1 MTEEVKKAV
10 EELQN
15 SVSGLETSVESIKVG
30 GLNPAQKEELDLEIA
45 KKVEEVNSKINT
57 INTEVDA
64 KIETIKVEYNA
75 KISEVEKG
83 LVSAKET
90 IDNTKLDLEKVKS
103 DLVNTDLNV
112 LNVTKTVDEVK
123 GELTQKV
130 DQTTFDLTEAE
141 VERHKTLI
149 SQNAKGIELAA
160 TKEELSLANDR
171 VSKAE
176 ANIQIQHE
184 EILSKVSHEEVR
196 EEIEKIDKY
205 QPNLLRNTRDWID
218 WVNPDN
224 TIVKVKSD
232 TFRMCHIVE
241 VSANDIGL
249 STKSDYLEIGKTYTI
264 TVWAKAPIGSE
275 LWLDNGG
282 AALTQMSQFDGDA
295 NLSDTWKRYKAV
307 IVADSEILEVKFIFK
322 KLTGIGSLSGSKM
335 ELGSKASGWQPHADD
350 IYERTIKNETQI
362 QQNSESIVSTVKTL
376 EEQGDSIREN
386 KTKIDQQDN
395 AIKLQVENLQKVG
408 EKTESNSSSIELMKD
423 EITSKVSS
431 TEVGAM
437 ISDVNLDNRNKILN
451 SDFVRSTEK
460 WTVAKEFKLK
470 DVNESKMIH
479 VERTGLKEDLSVT
492 ATSNSFP
499 AKQGERIMFG
509 FDFIADKANY
519 PDRDVVASLEVLNA
533 ADVRIDFK
541 EISLKDNY
549 VNDGTVQ
556 RINGTHITKMADA
569 AKARLVF
576 VLRRNGSVSF
586 GRAMAQFGDIK
597 STDWS
602 LAPEDVD
609 IRRIQ
614 METEIKQTQKEIELK
629 VSSAEMDALTEKVNT
644 NTSNIEMTN
653 KSIDLKVTESKEY
666 TDTKTEE
673 AKKYAEAKIK
683 LETDSIT
690 QSVTSVS
697 ESLAAVEEKVNDV
710 ESKDIIIGSN
720 KWKGGNVSAFG
731 SRTAS
736 DIDVRARDLNI
747 NTITF
752 PVLVKA
758 ANATSNDV
766 VIDSVTLKEAKESIP
781 ALVNLGYNV
790 ILEPYPFIA
799 EGTITEVNWN
809 PTDKAKWFVSW
820 GNALNEL
827 ANLATT
833 SKAAGM
839 YVASNLV
846 HMENETAKWEK
857 AISDV
862 RSRFKGEVL
871 YRTNWWTTAVWD
883 TSLME
888 KHKQRV
894 ENPIFGLVDK
904 IAIAAYF
911 EITDALTP
919 SVKELKEGILNT
931 PLFGRGQNIYEEVKM
946 FNDRWKK
953 PIFFGELGITPHKGA
968 AKNPWSW
975 ERDEKDYDESVQANW
990 FKAFYEV
997 FSSLE
1002 WFQGFSIYS
1011 ISDPNNQFHV
1021 QKMARDVIR
1030 PMDFGGGRLAGK
1042 IKELES
1048 TMKVMDSEIKQ
1059 TSEEITSKV
1068 QKVEAKVDD
1077 LELGSRNLLVGTAN
1091 FTSGR
1096 IGTIIPNDFVG
1107 NSTLSTPVPLKV
1119 FVDMY
1124 SPKTSIE
1131 ATGKVYT
1138 LSFYAKADEEGVDT
1152 RCYFYSPNTTTKSI
1166 NSQGYKG
1173 SAVDGASFFKL
1184 SQKWTKYWVTW
1195 EQGSTSDKKKIIVN
1209 RVFGKSTAKGNVYL
1223 SSPILVEGNKPTD
1236 WSPAPEDQTK
1246 EVTDLKYWTQT
1257 EIKQTSTTWGVKL
1270 DSLERYTNA
1279 FRSGKVLY
1287 TDPLFQEGFNGL
1299 AVYNNLENGN
1309 VTLAMTE
1316 KADNPTESPSVIEV
1330 TTKGAAHPNHG
1341 GVGWA
1346 NKSRANAVYI
1356 YKLVAKI
1363 PKGRTINFSSNPTG
1377 DGTNKTWLTPTD
1389 GTDKWTEYLFM
1400 LECGS
1405 TGSFSSAGFFHISG
1419 GSVPTTTAPLKW
1431 EICFGS
1437 VTDVTS
1443 FDMTLQDLKKDVDFK
1458 LTPDGIFG
1466 EVSQSSDF
1474 HEWKENVDSKP
1485 SRSELDEAIDYA
1497 ENLSDMITGE
1507 EGVLKELSRLSVES
1521 NQFKVEVG
1529 KVKADTDAN
1538 SKSVSEVMSYMSFD
1552 DKTGLEI
1559 GKTDEVGM
1567 KVTISNKEMNF
1578 YDKGTSVASISGQKM
1593 IITELDISEKIKLGR
1608 HEFSKLAEQPDITI
1622 VRFVG

>member
-1 MTEEVKKAV
+1 MNNKKPLVRFFYNGEWKDATVKDIGDLEKLTTSVKTDIVSAINSLSNGSGMTEEVKKAV

-30 GLNPAQKEELDLEIA
+30 GLNPAQKAELDLEIA

-83 LVSAKET
+83 LVSAKEM

-103 DLVNTDLNV
+103 DLTNTDLNV

-307 IVADSEILEVKFIFK
+307 VVADSEILEVKFIFK
-322 KLTGIGSLSGSKM
+322 KLTGIGSLSGSKT

-479 VERTGLKEDLSVT
+479 VERTGLKEDLSAT

-509 FDFIADKANY
+509 FDFVADKANY
-519 PDRDVVASLEVLNA
+519 PDRDVIAILEVLNA

-569 AKARLVF
+569 AKARLIF

-609 IRRIQ
+609 IVTAKL
-614 METEIKQTQKEIELK
+614 ETAISQKADGVEIKNVKEELDKINNGVKLMDTQWKLEAGKISQKIEEVEGSTISKAELENTSKGFKKEISEVTATVEKRIKEIELTPGEDAYNIQII
-629 VSSAEMDALTEKVNT
+629 SSQGSVFRNGNGRTKLFAFVYKGAKDITEELNSACFIWNRASQDEDSDKAWNDKYAGGR
-644 NTSNIEMTN
+644 
-653 KSIDLKVTESKEY
+653 KSI
-666 TDTKTEE
+666 
-673 AKKYAEAKIK
+673 
-683 LETDSIT
+683 
-690 QSVTSVS
+690 
-697 ESLAAVEEKVNDV
+697 
-710 ESKDIIIGSN
+710 
-720 KWKGGNVSAFG
+720 
-731 SRTAS
+731 
-736 DIDVRARDLNI
+736 
-747 NTITF
+747 
-752 PVLVKA
+752 
-758 ANATSNDV
+758 
-766 VIDSVTLKEAKESIP
+766 
-781 ALVNLGYNV
+781 
-790 ILEPYPFIA
+790 
-799 EGTITEVNWN
+799 
-809 PTDKAKWFVSW
+809 
-820 GNALNEL
+820 
-827 ANLATT
+827 
-833 SKAAGM
+833 
-839 YVASNLV
+839 
-846 HMENETAKWEK
+846 
-857 AISDV
+857 
-862 RSRFKGEVL
+862 
-871 YRTNWWTTAVWD
+871 
-883 TSLME
+883 
-888 KHKQRV
+888 
-894 ENPIFGLVDK
+894 
-904 IAIAAYF
+904 
-911 EITDALTP
+911 EITNEDVYKRATF
-919 SVKELKEGILNT
+919 SCSIDMEL
-931 PLFGRGQNIYEEVKM
+931 
-946 FNDRWKK
+946 
-953 PIFFGELGITPHKGA
+953 
-968 AKNPWSW
+968 
-975 ERDEKDYDESVQANW
+975 
-990 FKAFYEV
+990 
-997 FSSLE
+997 
-1002 WFQGFSIYS
+1002 
-1011 ISDPNNQFHV
+1011 
-1021 QKMARDVIR
+1021 
-1030 PMDFGGGRLAGK
+1030 
-1042 IKELES
+1042 
-1048 TMKVMDSEIKQ
+1048 
-1059 TSEEITSKV
+1059 
-1068 QKVEAKVDD
+1068 
-1077 LELGSRNLLVGTAN
+1077 
-1091 FTSGR
+1091 
-1096 IGTIIPNDFVG
+1096 
-1107 NSTLSTPVPLKV
+1107 
-1119 FVDMY
+1119 
-1124 SPKTSIE
+1124 
-1131 ATGKVYT
+1131 
-1138 LSFYAKADEEGVDT
+1138 
-1152 RCYFYSPNTTTKSI
+1152 
-1166 NSQGYKG
+1166 
-1173 SAVDGASFFKL
+1173 
-1184 SQKWTKYWVTW
+1184 
-1195 EQGSTSDKKKIIVN
+1195 
-1209 RVFGKSTAKGNVYL
+1209 
-1223 SSPILVEGNKPTD
+1223 
-1236 WSPAPEDQTK
+1236 
-1246 EVTDLKYWTQT
+1246 
-1257 EIKQTSTTWGVKL
+1257 
-1270 DSLERYTNA
+1270 
-1279 FRSGKVLY
+1279 
-1287 TDPLFQEGFNGL
+1287 
-1299 AVYNNLENGN
+1299 
-1309 VTLAMTE
+1309 
-1316 KADNPTESPSVIEV
+1316 
-1330 TTKGAAHPNHG
+1330 
-1341 GVGWA
+1341 
-1346 NKSRANAVYI
+1346 
-1356 YKLVAKI
+1356 
-1363 PKGRTINFSSNPTG
+1363 
-1377 DGTNKTWLTPTD
+1377 
-1389 GTDKWTEYLFM
+1389 
-1400 LECGS
+1400 
-1405 TGSFSSAGFFHISG
+1405 
-1419 GSVPTTTAPLKW
+1419 
-1431 EICFGS
+1431 
-1437 VTDVTS
+1437 
-1443 FDMTLQDLKKDVDFK
+1443 
-1458 LTPDGIFG
+1458 
-1466 EVSQSSDF
+1466 
-1474 HEWKENVDSKP
+1474 
-1485 SRSELDEAIDYA
+1485 
-1497 ENLSDMITGE
+1497 
-1507 EGVLKELSRLSVES
+1507 
-1521 NQFKVEVG
+1521 
-1529 KVKADTDAN
+1529 
-1538 SKSVSEVMSYMSFD
+1538 
-1552 DKTGLEI
+1552 
-1559 GKTDEVGM
+1559 
-1567 KVTISNKEMNF
+1567 
-1578 YDKGTSVASISGQKM
+1578 
-1593 IITELDISEKIKLGR
+1593 SEKILKTKER
-1608 HEFSKLAEQPDITI
+1608 
-1622 VRFVG
+1622 